1 MCSIEGTTKGEDI
14 FKNIENSF
22 EKLGLSLKKLIS
34 ITADGGKNMSG
45 IHKGFVGKIK
55 TKMIDKKFEMPM
67 VFLCI
72 IHQEAL
78 GCSLGLEKCYVYSYI
93 NHKLYTKKWVS
104 SSTIPTV
111 FGRN

>member
-1 MCSIEGTTKGEDI
+1 
-14 FKNIENSF
+14 
-22 EKLGLSLKKLIS
+22 LKKLIS
-34 ITADGGKNMSG
+34 ITTDGGKNMSG
-45 IHKGFVGKIK
+45 IHKGFVGRIK
-55 TKMIDKKFEMPM
+55 TKMIDNKFEMPM
-67 VFLCI
+67 VFHCI

-78 GCSLGLEKCYVYSYI
+78 CCKVLAWKNVMDSYI